1 MPLYPQQ
8 ILPASTS
15 LSKTCKPIFVTSII
29 PTCHLFILWVKKK
42 QQARINMLLFFNK
55 NYRFSVNYL
64 VFRVAF
70 EFEEANGTWISDI
83 LYCLVVLLA
92 SHKGL
97 WHCGAP
103 RCYRWQL
110 GFLGLSLKLLFSLS
124 LENSRC
130 LQCARVKFVFYL
142 IPKRLVIKLNF
153 V

>member
-1 MPLYPQQ
+1 MPLYPQH

-29 PTCHLFILWVKKK
+29 AICHLFILWGKKK
-42 QQARINMLLFFNK
+42 QRINMLLFFNK
-55 NYRFSVNYL
+55 NYKFSVNYL
-64 VFRVAF
+64 VFRVSF
-70 EFEEANGTWISDI
+70 ECEEANGIWILDI

-92 SHKGL
+92 SHEGL
-97 WHCGAP
+97 WHCWASQ
-103 RCYRWQL
+103 CYRWQL

-124 LENSRC
+124 LENSWC